1 MTAKGNENSSLDEAA
16 DENFD
21 QESYHTSRD
30 NEEQAVENQEQ
41 NETISNGGSGG
52 AKSVDSEGEDETSD
66 PVVVSPP
73 SSPENRQIVEKSE
86 PAISKDEKGAPK
98 QRVPSFI
105 EVGLERKATPFAIKS
120 WAALALTLDGRDK
133 ITKVLQYTARFL
145 GWWFTG
151 GRHKNQSIRFTALY
165 KTLANSRKAFRLG
178 RSFIE
183 LEKLRPTPGIIMW
196 HLENNVKDG
205 GEKKQ
210 NPKVLLDRASSNIGW
225 GPSAAEEERTHC
237 GSLTR
242 SLSSVA
248 YRRMY
253 RPMLSRMSSF
263 FAPDEAPTTE
273 LWKVCGMSIKMLC
286 LLLFFAGDNCTFLFS
301 TGAFDDYSLPS
312 KERMERRKRWIS
324 SASKRASQA
333 YFGGALAGLLV
344 NWYTYS
350 NFHREKIATLEDDL
364 REAMEDQEPEE
375 QDIAALRVKKLKQ
388 TQFSLFLS
396 LLKVCDKNV
405 WTYFLN
411 LIANLTLFW
420 F

>member
-1 MTAKGNENSSLDEAA
+1 
-16 DENFD
+16 
-21 QESYHTSRD
+21 
-30 NEEQAVENQEQ
+30 
-41 NETISNGGSGG
+41 
-52 AKSVDSEGEDETSD
+52 
-66 PVVVSPP
+66 
-73 SSPENRQIVEKSE
+73 
-86 PAISKDEKGAPK
+86 
-98 QRVPSFI
+98 
-105 EVGLERKATPFAIKS
+105 
-120 WAALALTLDGRDK
+120 
-133 ITKVLQYTARFL
+133 
-145 GWWFTG
+145 
-151 GRHKNQSIRFTALY
+151 
-165 KTLANSRKAFRLG
+165 
-178 RSFIE
+178 
-183 LEKLRPTPGIIMW
+183 
-196 HLENNVKDG
+196 
-205 GEKKQ
+205 
-210 NPKVLLDRASSNIGW
+210 
-225 GPSAAEEERTHC
+225 
-237 GSLTR
+237 
-242 SLSSVA
+242 
-248 YRRMY
+248 
-253 RPMLSRMSSF
+253 
-263 FAPDEAPTTE
+263 
-273 LWKVCGMSIKMLC
+273 MSIKMLC